1 MIIKY
6 IQKGLVMAKSEHSPN
21 NKRCSIEPLL
31 RYLTKR
37 AKEMG
42 NMIRA
47 QAGAVPAPPNP
58 EFVKENSMKRDPIK
72 ANNLAFF
79 LLSLNN
85 DHSSAKILSAKYV
98 ETAGSEAVI
107 RINVFM
113 ANSCLSI
120 TTRNVRMIE

>member
-6 IQKGLVMAKSEHSPN
+6 IQKGLAIAKSEHSPN
-21 NKRCSIEPLL
+21 NKRCLIEPFL

-58 EFVKENSMKRDPIK
+58 ELVNESSIKRDPVK
-72 ANNLAFF
+72 ANNLALFS
-79 LLSLNN
+79 SLKSN
-85 DHSSAKILSAKYV
+85 HSSAKIFNAKYV
-98 ETAGSEAVI
+98 DIPGSEATTK
-107 RINVFM
+107 INVFT
-113 ANSCLSI
+113 ASSCPNRATSDA
-120 TTRNVRMIE
+120 RGIE